1 MKYIAAIILLASAGF
16 ALSCK
21 FGESPNGGA
30 SANTSAQQNKR
41 EAAKA
46 GAERADQPNTPKPQ
60 ANAVVDVPASKAD
73 CLNIETG
80 DEVIQKT
87 QTFPVDFKPFAGG
100 CFVTTYN
107 PEYDDPPLESKFGIY
122 KNEQFVF
129 DFPDQFNGV
138 SFGCWVEAV
147 AFEDLNEDQL
157 TDIIV
162 VGKCSGK
169 SSPYNENML
178 YRNTGKDFT
187 TDTTANAKLADL
199 KRTKDIA
206 EFAKNNKQT
215 FFR

>member
-1 MKYIAAIILLASAGF
+1 LAAAGLAS
-16 ALSCK
+16 SCF
-21 FGESPNGGA
+21 FGESSNSG
-30 SANTSAQQNKR
+30 TSGNRPATQNKS
-41 EAAKA
+41 ETAKA
-46 GAERADQPNTPKPQ
+46 GADRAEQPKTPKPDG
-60 ANAVVDVPASKAD
+60 NAAVDVPASKAD

-122 KNEQFVF
+122 KDEQFVF

-147 AFEDLNEDQL
+147 AFEDLNDDQL
-157 TDIIV
+157 IDIIV

-169 SSPYNENML
+169 SAPNNENML
-178 YRNTGKDFT
+178 YRNTGRDFT
-187 TDTTANAKLADL
+187 TDTAANAKLADL
-199 KRTKDIA
+199 KRSKDIA
-206 EFAKNNKQT
+206 EFVKNNKQT